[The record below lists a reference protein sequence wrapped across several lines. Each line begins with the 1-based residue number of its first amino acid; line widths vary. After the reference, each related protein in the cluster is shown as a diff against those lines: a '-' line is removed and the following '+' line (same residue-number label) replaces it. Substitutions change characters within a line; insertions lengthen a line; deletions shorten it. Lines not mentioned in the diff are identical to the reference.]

1 MSIKEKKIYIYIRD
15 ISRDTENTCAGMTLS
30 VTLFILFQ
38 ISIPLSPNV
47 QQFINDVVMLT
58 IQIMIKFFVRR

>member
-1 MSIKEKKIYIYIRD
+1 
-15 ISRDTENTCAGMTLS
+15 MTLS